1 MLLLRYIFEV
11 PMYDEL
17 VDIVNEHDQ
26 VIGVINRSEMLEK
39 HIYTRIVLAFI
50 VNHEGKHAILR
61 RTADKYYS
69 PLHLALVGGGVQSG
83 ETYEQAIKRE
93 IAEEVNLDV
102 SDHELRYLGIHK
114 PHEGWQTNYGGIFKA
129 IYEVQVNENELNYNR
144 EDFCELY
151 WLLPHEILAKKDT
164 DKLAKGLIWLLKKYY
179 CQ

>member
-26 VIGVINRSEMLEK
+26 VIGVINRSEILEK

-69 PLHLALVGGGVQSG
+69 PLHLCTGGGRSS
-83 ETYEQAIKRE
+83 KR
-93 IAEEVNLDV
+93 
-102 SDHELRYLGIHK
+102 
-114 PHEGWQTNYGGIFKA
+114 
-129 IYEVQVNENELNYNR
+129 
-144 EDFCELY
+144 
-151 WLLPHEILAKKDT
+151 
-164 DKLAKGLIWLLKKYY
+164 
-179 CQ
+179 